1 MEVILLEKIG
11 KLGHFGDKVTV
22 RDGYA
27 RNFLIPFK
35 KALRVNKANLEMF
48 ESKKAELQKAS
59 DEAKALAITLQSKIK
74 SKTFIVIRQAGDTGH
89 LYGSVSTRDL
99 SEVLKNSGVT
109 VDYSKINIDTP
120 IKEIGIYEVKVAL
133 HPEVIETIK
142 VNVARSEEEAKV
154 AEAKAIADAK
164 KALEEKSK
172 KETKAS
178 EASNEKNATVK
189 EEVSD
194 SENSEVKEDKFKTS
208 NIEIEKETSD
218 KKEDK

>member
-59 DEAKALAITLQSKIK
+59 DEAKALAITVQ
-74 SKTFIVIRQAGDTGH
+74 
-89 LYGSVSTRDL
+89 STRDL

-154 AEAKAIADAK
+154 AEAKANADAK

-178 EASNEKNATVK
+178 EASNEKNATG
-189 EEVSD
+189 
-194 SENSEVKEDKFKTS
+194 
-208 NIEIEKETSD
+208 IL
-218 KKEDK
+218 